1 MIQMQTARYINVAL
15 WFYLLASDV
24 LNPVTT
30 AGDFWTEKA
39 NQALR
44 LNHNLEHPA
53 AALGNAF
60 AILILWFATDSVLS
74 WLQRRAAAQ
83 RLEAQ
88 ERADAS
94 SAWRRQQSDDQSS
107 RR

>member
-74 WLQRRAAAQ
+74 WLQRAAAQ